1 MSNPEHETDLEGP
14 IEVDLVDKD
23 DSVITRALGWSL
35 LVFGIVGIAVCAAVI
50 WFNQL
55 PPIPNATEVILA
67 PPKPRPPV
75 QVEPPTARFAEIT
88 SAAGIG
94 FFHENGSEGEKL
106 LPETMGSGCAFFDYD
121 NDGDQDLLFIN
132 GKPWPWSTKTREGPP
147 PTCALYRNDGTG
159 RFDNVSAAV
168 GLEISLCGM
177 GVAVGDYDNDGWTD
191 VFITACGEPNRLF
204 RNDKGTF
211 VDVTAAAGVGGG
223 DEKWSTGC
231 GWLDI
236 DHDGDLDL
244 FVCNYVKWSREIDKS
259 QDFRLVGVGRAFG
272 PPKAFEGTFPF
283 LYRNDGGGKFT
294 EISAEAGVQVRN
306 PNTDAP
312 MAKSLSISPVDL
324 DNDGWIDIVVANDT
338 VQNFVFHNL
347 KGGKFEEIGAQI
359 GIAFDPFGNTRGAMG
374 TDTARFRN
382 NETLAVAI
390 GNFSNEMTALY
401 LSQEGALQ
409 FSDASLAT
417 GLGPLTRLQLTF
429 GLFFFDFDLDGR
441 LDLLE
446 ANGHLEED
454 INKVQVSQHYAQPPQ
469 LFWNCGPGQ
478 PTEFIRVSA
487 SECGEEFVQP
497 IVGRGAAYAD
507 IDGDGDLD
515 FVLTA
520 NGGRP
525 RLFRNEQELGHHWLR
540 VKLIGREGGSN
551 REGIG
556 AWVEVRPGGAANVMR
571 QQVMPTKSYL
581 SQSELPLTFGL
592 KTLDPVESIV
602 VRWPSGRI
610 QQLRDVPVN
619 KLLTIEE
626 PPEEPAVGKAAASD
640 NQAPVPS
647 NRTPS

>member
-1 MSNPEHETDLEGP
+1 MSSQEQEHELEP
-14 IEVDLVDKD
+14 AIEVDLVDKD
-23 DSVITRALGWSL
+23 DSIISRALGWSL
-35 LVFGIVGIAVCAAVI
+35 LVLGLIGITVCAAVI
-50 WFNQL
+50 WINRV
-55 PPIPNATEVILA
+55 PP
-67 PPKPRPPV
+67 PPV
-75 QVEPPTARFAEIT
+75 LTDVLLSSPEPPPPVKVEPPVARFAEIT

-147 PTCALYRNDGTG
+147 ATCALYRNDGTG
-159 RFDNVSAAV
+159 RFDNVTAAV
-168 GLEISLCGM
+168 GLDISQCGM
-177 GVAVGDYDNDGWTD
+177 GVAVADYDHDGWQD

-204 RNDKGTF
+204 RNDRGRF
-211 VDVTAAAGVGGG
+211 VDVTESAGVGG
-223 DEKWSTGC
+223 DPSSWSTGC
-231 GWLDI
+231 AWLDI
-236 DHDGDLDL
+236 DNDGDLDL
-244 FVCNYVKWSREIDKS
+244 FVCNYVNWSREIDKA

-272 PPKAFEGTFPF
+272 PPKAFEGTFPY
-283 LYRNDGGGKFT
+283 LYRNDGNGKFT

-306 PNTDAP
+306 PNTGAP
-312 MAKSLSISPVDL
+312 MAKSLAIAPVDL
-324 DNDGWIDIVVANDT
+324 DGDGWIDIVVANDT
-338 VQNFVFHNL
+338 VQNFVFHN
-347 KGGKFEEIGAQI
+347 KKDGTFEEIGAQI

-374 TDTARFRN
+374 IDAARFRN

-478 PTEFIRVSA
+478 PTEFLRVSA
-487 SECGEEFVQP
+487 AQCGEEFVKP

-515 FVLTA
+515 AVITA

-525 RLFRNEQELGHHWLR
+525 RLFRNEQALGHHWLR
-540 VKLIGREGGSN
+540 IKLEAHDDSAN
-551 REGIG
+551 RDGIG
-556 AWVEVRPGGAANVMR
+556 AWVEVHPIRPGGVMR

-592 KTLDPVESIV
+592 KSAIEYDKIV
-602 VRWPSGRI
+602 VHWPDGSTQVVRDLPI
-610 QQLRDVPVN
+610 DQLHVI
-619 KLLTIEE
+619 KQ
-626 PPEEPAVGKAAASD
+626 PPPKAAAKD
-640 NQAPVPS
+640 AAARGPVDTGDPS
-647 NRTPS
+647 